1 MKRTPIGFDF
11 LLAYSL
17 AIVYPADRDFKAMR
31 RLLIVEDDQNILDSL
46 VFAVSD
52 IPNVEISQ
60 GSSLKSA
67 RSMMMESQFEGL
79 LLDLGLPDGNGLE
92 LIEKDGVA
100 ETLPTLILTA
110 AIDREMVVRAIV
122 AGARGYLTKDMPNDA
137 IASAVEDL
145 LVGNCVMSSSATRL
159 LMSYVKKE
167 SQDALERISDF
178 GLSQKELEVL
188 KLIRE
193 GSTYLEIAESLH
205 IALSTVQYHIK
216 NIYAK
221 LGVTSK
227 ISALQRVYG

>member
-1 MKRTPIGFDF
+1 M
-11 LLAYSL
+11 
-17 AIVYPADRDFKAMR
+17 
-31 RLLIVEDDQNILDSL
+31 
-46 VFAVSD
+46 
-52 IPNVEISQ
+52 
-60 GSSLKSA
+60 
-67 RSMMMESQFEGL
+67 
-79 LLDLGLPDGNGLE
+79 
-92 LIEKDGVA
+92 
-100 ETLPTLILTA
+100 
-110 AIDREMVVRAIV
+110 
-122 AGARGYLTKDMPNDA
+122 
-137 IASAVEDL
+137 
-145 LVGNCVMSSSATRL
+145 GNCVMSSSATRL

-216 NIYAK
+216 NIYSK

>member
-17 AIVYPADRDFKAMR
+17 AIVYPADLDIKTMR

-46 VFAVSD
+46 VFALSD

-110 AIDREMVVRAIV
+110 AIDREMLVRAIV

-145 LVGNCVMSSSATRL
+145 LVGNCVMSSSAARL

-167 SQDALERISDF
+167 SQDALECISDF

-216 NIYAK
+216 NIYSK

>member
-1 MKRTPIGFDF
+1 
-11 LLAYSL
+11 
-17 AIVYPADRDFKAMR
+17 MR

-46 VFAVSD
+46 VFALSD

-110 AIDREMVVRAIV
+110 AIDREMLVRAIV

-145 LVGNCVMSSSATRL
+145 LVGNCVMSSSAARL

-167 SQDALERISDF
+167 SQDALECISDF

-216 NIYAK
+216 NIYSK